1 MVIAVVNDG
10 LYHFLF
16 FLHISA
22 AIVGFGGVVLNGVY
36 GAQAKQR
43 PGPGGLAITEANL
56 FVTTKICE
64 IAIYLVPI
72 FGFGLIGASDS
83 AWEFSQTWVIA
94 SLVMYV
100 VALGI
105 AHAVLLPNGKRM
117 VELQREMLAGPP
129 PAGGPPPQVAQM
141 EAAGKKLAAAGMT
154 NNLLL
159 VAILVMMIWK
169 PGL

>member
-1 MVIAVVNDG
+1 MVIAAINDG
-10 LYHFLF
+10 MYHFLF

-22 AIVGFGGVVLNGVY
+22 AIVGFGGVVLNGAY

-43 PGPGGLAITEANL
+43 PGPGGLAITEANF
-56 FVTTKICE
+56 FVSTKICE
-64 IAIYLVPI
+64 IAIYLVPL
-72 FGFGLIGASDS
+72 FGFGLIGLSDS

-105 AHAVLLPNGKRM
+105 AHGVLIPNSKRM
-117 VELQREMLAGPP
+117 IALQRELIAGPP
-129 PAGGPPPQVAQM
+129 AAGGPPPQVQQM
-141 EAAGKKLAAAGMT
+141 EAAGKKLAAGDMA

-159 VAILVMMIWK
+159 VAILVLMIWK

>member
-1 MVIAVVNDG
+1 MVIAAVNDG
-10 LYHFLF
+10 MYDLLLL
-16 FLHISA
+16 LHISA

-43 PGPGGLAITEANL
+43 PGPGGLAISEANY

-64 IAIYLVPI
+64 IAIYLVPL
-72 FGFGLIGASDS
+72 FGFGLIGTSDS
-83 AWEFSQTWVIA
+83 AWKFSQTWVIA

-100 VALGI
+100 IALGV
-105 AHAVLLPNGKRM
+105 AHAVLLPNGKVM
-117 VELQREMLAGPP
+117 LQLQRELVAGPP

-141 EAAGKKLAAAGMT
+141 EAAGKKLAVGGT
-154 NNLLL
+154 INNLLL